1 MNRNTLQL
9 WTTAGPNSQ
18 SKADMDTGIKHLR
31 KVAQAAREF
40 MKAADIGPDIAPVA
54 YNEAREKLATSL
66 GKLAEV
72 EPIEDHNRFPKG
84 RW

>member
-1 MNRNTLQL
+1 M
-9 WTTAGPNSQ
+9 A
-18 SKADMDTGIKHLR
+18 TGIKHLR

-72 EPIEDHNRFPKG
+72 EPPMEAWGIYLRRFCKPLNL
-84 RW
+84 